1 MKHLKQFLSL
11 FVLIVATVWSANAT
25 DVLGNQDPKKEKRTT
40 DAPFEQ
46 VIVEGNFIVNI
57 TYAIRC
63 DIEVDAESNLHE
75 YILTEAKGK
84 TLNVKVAKKVKLVP
98 NMPMTIN
105 ITMPLITKLQYDGE
119 GEVSLMSVPTSK
131 FEITLSGICKCTMNN
146 VSTTAMKATFS
157 NSCTVLCKDVIGG
170 DTKMVF
176 NDKSTCLLDHFTASK
191 FNLTAATINPIKFDG
206 LSAETLTLTSNST
219 GAIDFKAMALAK
231 ELSAKVTD
239 ASVITAT
246 GTAPSIVIEST
257 GSGNIDASGV
267 SNEKSKITNNGSATV
282 KVSPTGS
289 LDVVL
294 GKTGSVEYKN
304 RPKIKLENSGS
315 GQLINKNL

>member
-1 MKHLKQFLSL
+1 MKNLKQFLSL
-11 FVLIVATVWSANAT
+11 FVLIIATVWSANAT
-25 DVLGNQDPKKEKRTT
+25 DVLGNQDPKKEKRAIA
-40 DAPFEQ
+40 APFEQ
-46 VIVEGNFIVNI
+46 VIVEGNFNVNI

-63 DIEVDAESNLHE
+63 EVEVDAESNLHE

-84 TLNVKVAKKVKLVP
+84 TLNIKVAKKAKLVP
-98 NMPMTIN
+98 NMPMNIN
-105 ITMPLITKLQYDGE
+105 ITMPLITKLQYNGE
-119 GEVSLMSVPTSK
+119 GELSLLSVPTSK

-170 DTKMVF
+170 DTKMIF
-176 NDKSTCLLDHFTASK
+176 NDKSTCSLDHFTASK
-191 FNLTAATINPIKFDG
+191 FNLTAATGNQLKFDG
-206 LSAETLTLTSNST
+206 LSAESLTLTANNS
-219 GAIDFKAMALAK
+219 GAINFVSMALSK
-231 ELSAKVTD
+231 EFSAKVTNS
-239 ASVITAT
+239 SVITAT

-257 GSGNIDASGV
+257 GSGTIDASGV
-267 SNEKSKITNNGSATV
+267 SNEKSKITNNGSSTI

-294 GKTGSVEYKN
+294 GNTGSVEYKN